1 MASPETSNVETT
13 SDSILP
19 SGSRLLTSFPD
30 LLMLPELVFGGLV
43 WILVAS
49 TDVLDKDS
57 QGWVMFVSIL
67 VFALTL
73 LLMIC
78 YFIGWP
84 RNSTAWCL
92 LDAAYHGISA
102 ILYFSAAVLQAN
114 TTVRLQSF
122 VSNIYRIDIAAS
134 VFAFAAT
141 VVYVVHATYSFKRWK
156 TV

>member
-1 MASPETSNVETT
+1 MASTEASNVETP

-49 TDVLDKDS
+49 TEVHDEDS
-57 QGWVMFVSIL
+57 LGWVIFVSIL
-67 VFALTL
+67 LFTLTL

-84 RNSTAWCL
+84 RNSTAWCF
-92 LDAAYHGISA
+92 LDATYHGISA
-102 ILYFSAAVLQAN
+102 VLYFSAAVLQAN
-114 TTVRLQSF
+114 TTVREQSLQNKF
-122 VSNIYRIDIAAS
+122 YRIDIAAS

-141 VVYVVHATYSFKRWK
+141 VVYVVHASYSFKRWK